1 MSNGCQGATSA
12 PVIRRAQLE
21 DLDLVI
27 EMNGEYCVAEGI
39 DPDPIRARA
48 GIAPLLIDDT
58 HGSVH
63 MILDPSGHEVG
74 YAVLARSWSVEVG
87 GAEVVLDELYVRRRG
102 EGIGSRAL
110 NALATYCRSRGVKR
124 IFLETELANHRARA
138 LYERHGF
145 ISQDSIW
152 MSRDL

>member
-1 MSNGCQGATSA
+1 MSNGCQGATGA
-12 PVIRRAQLE
+12 PVIRRAQVE
-21 DLDLVI
+21 DLNLLI
-27 EMNGEYCVAEGI
+27 EMNGEYCIAEGV
-39 DPDPIRARA
+39 DPDPARSRA

-58 HGSVH
+58 HGSIH
-63 MILDPSGHEVG
+63 MILDPAGHEVG
-74 YAVLARSWSVEVG
+74 YAVLARSWSVEIG

-102 EGIGSRAL
+102 EGIGSQAL
-110 NALATYCRSRGVKR
+110 NALATWCRTNGVKR

-145 ISQDSIW
+145 IPQDSIW